1 MDGGS
6 TRLSLG
12 NLLNQLQTHFAD
24 YENNK
29 RMPEVN
35 CFGSGL
41 TPTSLWHCHSQ
52 LVSWL
57 VSRFCLIKHPW
68 VVISNEIWAF
78 WCMRL
83 VHGKLLHKKLINP
96 LFTLKIS
103 FMISDC
109 GGGGGGLIPASVY
122 HARTLLLSS
131 FIIGTLQ
138 SHFPNWKSFSLNLKQ
153 KHVPLMIRS
162 TLAFCFRL

>member
-1 MDGGS
+1 MGCYFK
-6 TRLSLG
+6 RNLS
-12 NLLNQLQTHFAD
+12 F
-24 YENNK
+24 
-29 RMPEVN
+29 
-35 CFGSGL
+35 
-41 TPTSLWHCHSQ
+41 
-52 LVSWL
+52 
-57 VSRFCLIKHPW
+57 
-68 VVISNEIWAF
+68 
-78 WCMRL
+78 L
-83 VHGKLLHKKLINP
+83 VHAPGTWKIIAQEINKSVVYM
-96 LFTLKIS
+96 KIS

-109 GGGGGGLIPASVY
+109 GGGGGLIPASLY